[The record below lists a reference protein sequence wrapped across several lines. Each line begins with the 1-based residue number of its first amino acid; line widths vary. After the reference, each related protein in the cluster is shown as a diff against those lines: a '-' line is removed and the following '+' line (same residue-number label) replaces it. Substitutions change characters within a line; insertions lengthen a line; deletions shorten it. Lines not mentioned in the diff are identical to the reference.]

1 MLACAVPTHVPELPA
16 DLESHRSFACTS
28 GHRKQDS
35 FFALQHR
42 LNDAVD
48 GDFLVVALA
57 LADRRVGRSQ
67 KPVCGLLI
75 WDFLAGAKSLP
86 ELGGV
91 RKCIEFALFASR
103 KVEFDNPVTVRR
115 ICEFKAESGRV
126 VLGLL

>member
-28 GHRKQDS
+28 GHSEQDS

-57 LADRRVGRSQ
+57 FADGGVGWCQESI
-67 KPVCGLLI
+67 CGLLI
-75 WDFLAGAKSLP
+75 LDFLAGAKSLP
-86 ELGGV
+86 
-91 RKCIEFALFASR
+91 
-103 KVEFDNPVTVRR
+103 
-115 ICEFKAESGRV
+115 
-126 VLGLL
+126 